1 MELSHGSGNGCTVPV
16 YGVKGTTRTYQ
27 FLLLNHFFFMM
38 MSRWLRSSVVTTS
51 FAVSWQFSPSFR
63 RAVLTSSS
71 IKSSTTNNIMDGLP
85 QPLILG
91 SASSTRK
98 LLLQEM
104 GIDFVVAVRPIEERG
119 LGDRTNDAPS
129 DLVQLLANA
138 KMDHLVSDILAGGCA
153 DVVATG
159 SECIVLTADQV
170 VTCNGHI
177 LEKPDDIN
185 QAKEFVARYGQ
196 SPCSTVGA
204 IVLEHLPSRLRVT
217 GVHTATIHF
226 DPRLGNDA
234 SKVVDDLVKEGAPI
248 LSCAGGLMIE
258 HPTTRSYVTRMEG
271 TEDSIM
277 GLCRETVRTLL
288 VEMRTKLAQQQQK
301 AK

>member
-1 MELSHGSGNGCTVPV
+1 ME
-16 YGVKGTTRTYQ
+16 
-27 FLLLNHFFFMM
+27 
-38 MSRWLRSSVVTTS
+38 
-51 FAVSWQFSPSFR
+51 
-63 RAVLTSSS
+63 
-71 IKSSTTNNIMDGLP
+71 GLP
-85 QPLILG
+85 QTLILG

-98 LLLQEM
+98 LILQEM

-129 DLVQLLANA
+129 DLVTLLAHA
-138 KMDHLVSDILAGGCA
+138 KMDYLVADIQAGGCS
-153 DVVATG
+153 DVVKTG
-159 SECIVLTADQV
+159 SSEYIILTADQV
-170 VTCNGHI
+170 VTCNGQI
-177 LEKPDDIN
+177 LEKPDDID

-204 IVLEHLPSRLRVT
+204 IVLEHWPSRLRVT

-226 DPRLGNDA
+226 DQRLCDDA
-234 SKVVDDLVKEGAPI
+234 SKVVDDLIKEGAPI

-277 GLCRETVRTLL
+277 GLCQETVRTLL
-288 VEMRTKLAQQQQK
+288 VEMRTLLAQQQQQQEATK
-301 AK
+301 KQNG